1 MHNNSNFFKGEVYEG
16 NEAYAFISYAHKD
29 SEAVLPL
36 ISDLNEKGLRVW
48 FDEGIEAGSEWP
60 EYLAEHLAK
69 ASVVLAFISGNFD
82 ESKYCRREM
91 HYATKL
97 NKPIISI
104 YVDDTELSYGLEME
118 LSSIQ
123 GFKKS
128 NFTSEEMLVQSII
141 SVKVIDS
148 ILVKLQEPEQIEELR
163 HSGNTMAEN
172 IVQESPV
179 ANLATRKSSAPVKND
194 KPAKKRVN
202 KSGKTGRIIL
212 IVAGSLQLVILLI
225 IVAIWA
231 LGSGMMAKQK
241 KQSSEITDYK
251 VQLLTASG
259 KEFKGEI
266 TEEMLLGTYTH
277 MCLDGNEFDRDYK
290 FPDLFSDYPDM
301 KFVERMTN
309 PKTGT
314 ASRSV
319 ASAVPLYI
327 KCSRLI
333 DNSSIGLPSDFEY
346 SRDSLDTEAGWKK
359 LYNCLRASDPV
370 SADGEYNKYVDL
382 YNTFYVEM
390 YFYTEIGSKAEGFYR
405 YIYTIENN
413 VMYCSRMDFGNNNEI
428 IYYDSVETYKIGF
441 IDNRLIIEADGSN
454 IELIPRNL
462 CYYILYLSTHYS
474 AEGYLYDPD
483 NAYLDITGISIGITN
498 SKYDLPKETVKV
510 YFKDGSYTTDAQA
523 EWNSWGN
530 PTLSWY
536 AVYHP
541 DTRTTDAEPNTIS
554 IRIMGE
560 GPFFIVDEEG
570 NAYNYTASS
579 ADVYK
584 DPVKELSYK

>member
-29 SEAVLPL
+29 NETVLPL

-194 KPAKKRVN
+194 KSAKKRVN

-212 IVAGSLQLVILLI
+212 IIAGSVQLFIILI
-225 IVAIWA
+225 FVALWI
-231 LGSGMMAKQK
+231 LGANMAAKQTK
-241 KQSSEITDYK
+241 RASEITDYK

-266 TEEMLLGTYTH
+266 TEEMLLGTYTQFY
-277 MCLDGNEFDRDYK
+277 LDGKESDRDYK
-290 FPDLFSDYPDM
+290 SPDLFTNIPDM

-309 PKTGT
+309 PKSGT

-327 KCSRLI
+327 ECSRLI
-333 DNSSIGLPSDFEY
+333 DRYNIPISSSK
-346 SRDSLDTEAGWKK
+346 LDTAAGWDELFES
-359 LYNCLRASDPV
+359 LYYSDALTAV
-370 SADGEYNKYVDL
+370 EKYNRYVDL
-382 YNTFYVEM
+382 YNTFYVNM
-390 YFYTEIGSKAEGFYR
+390 YFYTEAGNRTEGVYQ
-405 YIYTIENN
+405 YVYTIEDN
-413 VMYCSRMDFGNNNEI
+413 VMHCSRISFGDDTNV

-441 IDNRLIIEADGSN
+441 IDNRLIIGSDD
-454 IELIPRNL
+454 IQVELIPRNL
-462 CYYILYLSTHYS
+462 CQYVLNSSSRYYLN
-474 AEGYLYDPD
+474 GYLYDSE
-483 NAYLDITGISIGITN
+483 NAYLDITRICISITDE
-498 SKYDLPKETVKV
+498 KYELSKETISV
-510 YFKDGSYTTDAQA
+510 YFTDGSYTTDAQA

-570 NAYNYTASS
+570 NAYNYMASS